1 MLTAL
6 HVLTALHMLTALHVL
21 SVLHLIPV
29 LSGRHPMN
37 PFEYF
42 NKIIYIRI
50 SAARGYHMDGECG
63 RIRIGGQSPDSRGV
77 KRLYTISTLVPALLF
92 FCVALMLVFVY
103 PLNKR
108 KVEENSAVLQER
120 RNA

>member
-1 MLTAL
+1 
-6 HVLTALHMLTALHVL
+6 MLTALHVL

-77 KRLYTISTLVPALLF
+77 KRAVYYFHAGSRAVILLRGVDAGI
-92 FCVALMLVFVY
+92 CLSS
-103 PLNKR
+103 
-108 KVEENSAVLQER
+108 E
-120 RNA
+120 